1 MAEEETQS
9 AAPLTYAQIQK
20 KSYEG
25 RAQAVQTNFTSD
37 NHKGLGFVSSAYEG
51 YVQSTWIGTGL
62 RYGLDRGRFYDP
74 DEVRADPD
82 FNVYGHYLDNKD
94 THSDMEVF
102 VKNGYFD
109 TVYSEAQYDRR
120 RAVIQDQIKKKEQ
133 LSNANTLGVLLGGIA
148 SIADISTLIP
158 GYNVIKKVK
167 VAGTLGRVITS
178 KPGQYGIMGAQQSVV
193 QETGLHVLNDLQTV
207 EESAI
212 NTLFTAALGGGIGVF
227 VSARNPASTLNPNN
241 PDFLFNENNR
251 IRAGFRQFGESMS
264 ESSVYQG
271 AKGKVGG
278 SIEAVLDTSYGQ
290 SLSAAATSGK
300 RSALAVGGKV
310 AGPLR
315 GGVSLFGKAGLK
327 ITKNTVGRA
336 TPILRMANATSDKV
350 KGISRAL
357 FDHGG
362 IMSEN
367 NAAGFADTSVESLA
381 KMVQQRYMITVEVPL
396 GDAFRELQLAVAAL
410 TNKGKVGMAVDK
422 TKRGL
427 GAAVDLAKD
436 VGRGPNASGL
446 KGTTPTETGTITMP
460 EFTYLTGRFAYG
472 DVDDALLKEYVEL
485 FGQEATD
492 IIAASAKKQ
501 ASALMKFNDDF
512 ADELIE
518 KGMMSPEDKVDF
530 YVAPQKWIGKRI
542 TANRAEAKDFFMRL
556 FMDDPEEQ
564 FLIDSY
570 GITKEQFTAL
580 GKTDVV
586 LKRTDAK
593 GEEVVET
600 ITADEGVE
608 YRLEL
613 LEDWSAELGLDMER
627 TLLLAFEHAESAF
640 EAAEKE
646 AIRAASELRT
656 NNTQIKNASV
666 DEGVKLVKE
675 QAAKIAKKKKLQKTQ
690 RTKKK
695 RAEAELAKLKEEIKL
710 RNIEMKK
717 AVKAGDNP
725 MVVKAEADVMEAEA
739 LLDLFE
745 KAGVKNSKKD
755 VEAARLGL
763 TQADEVLRSLKTKS
777 SSDAVEAKKAKLVK
791 KPLKNKRTSY
801 LEGKLSEIN
810 KSLKSSEQAIAKMEM
825 ELGPISTKVEIA
837 VRKRQTLE
845 MTRKLRNQ
853 GVKNAQK
860 GARKAKRN
868 LKKMKRLVKK
878 KTNEKPLDNYVDD
891 LLDTLAK
898 RDSGNTPLSRMAD
911 EIGESSR
918 LKERMIN
925 LTSEQRLEAQ
935 KLGILSDDVLGDT
948 RQAMADVSVR
958 MAMRDQFSQYGN
970 SVDDIKKNM
979 LRDVSKDYEG
989 LIKRAKKAG
998 DEKAARKLTK
1008 EQRSRE
1014 EDISL
1019 SIDRIMGR
1027 LDMPTNPESMMSFI
1041 LNKAR
1046 EWNYIRYM
1054 SGALVPSTTDVA
1066 NTALATGFGTLS
1078 RRNLGQ
1084 SSRTMLGMGNPEI
1097 RRLVYA
1103 MELMNHNN
1111 RSMSF
1116 TGSDDLRL
1124 QSGVGDF
1131 GSWRHYY
1138 TSTIDRVA
1146 RELAD
1151 ATTVASGMRF
1161 WNSRLKLMAMVE
1173 QQHNIIRIID
1183 NYDELLLG
1191 LERSLQKG
1199 ASAKDLEAARDI
1211 SNLASTGIGQDQIRR
1226 MKKLMGNNKP
1236 KVNEYG
1242 VLELDFGKWKDMGK
1256 EGQLAHNDI
1265 LMALEMSANR
1275 AVMTPGKGD
1284 TPFFMSGEYARTFMQ
1299 FQTYGFVIMT
1309 KYMVPA
1315 FQRMANYGDLQA
1327 FGTFGLALATG
1338 STVVAAKDILRNG
1351 EIKERTMGEW
1361 SYETID
1367 RSGFLTFLSVPIEG
1381 TRAAFGMDGGS
1392 RYQNVSGRLS
1402 FIAGPTGG
1410 LLNDL
1415 LDLTSAEDNEKRLQ
1429 VANKLT
1435 PFKIYQQIFEVIT
1448 GGDD

>member
-1 MAEEETQS
+1 M
-9 AAPLTYAQIQK
+9 
-20 KSYEG
+20 
-25 RAQAVQTNFTSD
+25 
-37 NHKGLGFVSSAYEG
+37 
-51 YVQSTWIGTGL
+51 
-62 RYGLDRGRFYDP
+62 
-74 DEVRADPD
+74 
-82 FNVYGHYLDNKD
+82 
-94 THSDMEVF
+94 
-102 VKNGYFD
+102 
-109 TVYSEAQYDRR
+109 
-120 RAVIQDQIKKKEQ
+120 
-133 LSNANTLGVLLGGIA
+133 
-148 SIADISTLIP
+148 
-158 GYNVIKKVK
+158 IKKVK

-271 AKGKVGG
+271 AKGKAEG

-300 RSALAVGGKV
+300 RSAIAVGEKV

-315 GGVSLFGKAGLK
+315 GGVSLFGKAALK
-327 ITKNTVGRA
+327 VTKNTVGQA

-350 KGISRAL
+350 KGFSRGM

-362 IMSEN
+362 ILSDFN
-367 NAAGFADTSVESLA
+367 SKGFSDTSVESMA
-381 KMVQQRYMITVEVPL
+381 KMFQQRYMISVEVPL
-396 GDAFRELQLAVAAL
+396 GDGFRELHRKIGELTGTGKAGQAVE
-410 TNKGKVGMAVDK
+410 K

-427 GAAVDLAKD
+427 GAVVDLVKD
-436 VGRGPNASGL
+436 VARGPRASGL
-446 KGTTPTETGTITMP
+446 AGTKSTKTGTITMP
-460 EFTYLTGRFAYG
+460 QFEYITGRFAYG
-472 DVDDALLKEYVEL
+472 DVDDALIKEFIDD
-485 FGQEATD
+485 FGEEATD
-492 IIAASAKKQ
+492 LIMSSAKKH
-501 ASALMKFNDDF
+501 AADLMKHNDEF

-518 KGMMSPEDKVDF
+518 QGLMKPQDKVDF
-530 YVAPQKWIGKRI
+530 YVAPQKWMGKQI

-556 FMDDPEEQ
+556 FMEDPEDQ
-564 FLIDSY
+564 FLIDTY
-570 GITKEQFTAL
+570 GITKDQFDAL

-586 LKRTDAK
+586 LKKADVK
-593 GEEVVET
+593 GEESVET
-600 ITADEGVE
+600 ITVDEGVK
-608 YRLEL
+608 YRLRI
-613 LEDWSAELGLDMER
+613 LEDWSDDIGNDLNRQLELSL
-627 TLLLAFEHAESAF
+627 EHAESAF

-745 KAGVKNSKKD
+745 KAGEKNSKKD

-810 KSLKSSEQAIAKMEM
+810 KSLKSSEQAIAKMEG
-825 ELGPISTKVEIA
+825 ELGPISKKVETA

-845 MTRKLRNQ
+845 MTRKLRAE
-853 GVKNAQK
+853 GLKNAQK
-860 GARKAKRN
+860 GARKSKRD

-878 KTNEKPLDNYVDD
+878 SATKKYLNEYVDD

-898 RDSGNTPLSRMAD
+898 RTAGDTPLSRMSD
-911 EIGESSR
+911 ELGESSR

-925 LTSEQRLEAQ
+925 LTSAQRLEAQ
-935 KLGILSDDVLGDT
+935 KLKILSDDVFGDS
-948 RQAMADVSVR
+948 RQAMQDISVR
-958 MAMRDQFSQYGN
+958 SALREQFGQYGN
-970 SVDDIKKNM
+970 TADEIKTNM
-979 LRDVSKDYEG
+979 LKDISEEYDV
-989 LIKRAKKAG
+989 LIRQAKKSG
-998 DEKAARKLTK
+998 DDKAARKLK
-1008 EQRSRE
+1008 REQDSHIGTGSTRGYIE
-1014 EDISL
+1014 L
-1019 SIDRIMGR
+1019 SIDRMMGR
-1027 LDMPTNPESMMSFI
+1027 LDMPTNAESLMSFS
-1041 LNKAR
+1041 LAKAR
-1046 EWNYIRYM
+1046 EWNYIRFG
-1054 SGALVPSTTDVA
+1054 SGFLVPSLTDIS
-1066 NTALATGFGTLS
+1066 NTALATGFGTIS
-1078 RRNLGQ
+1078 RRNLIQ
-1084 SSRTMLGMGNPEI
+1084 AHKTMQGMSNEEI

-1111 RSMSF
+1111 RAMSF

-1124 QSGVGDF
+1124 QSGVGDL
-1131 GSWRHYY
+1131 GSMKHYT

-1173 QQHNIIRIID
+1173 QQHNIIRVIN

-1338 STVVAAKDILRNG
+1338 STVVAAKDIIRNG
-1351 EIKERTMGEW
+1351 ELKERTMGEW

-1367 RSGFLTFLSVPIEG
+1367 RSGFLTFLSAPIEG
-1381 TRAAFGMDGGS
+1381 TKFAFGMDGGS
-1392 RYQNVSGRLS
+1392 RYQNVSGRLG
-1402 FIAGPTGG
+1402 FLGGPTGG